1 VKSARIG
8 HSVCGH
14 EALFLEPEG
23 GMTEE
28 RRDEND
34 RTAEQR
40 PSIRQD
46 EEVDEQE
53 LARRRESAR
62 RAQLTSREREARWPI
77 G

>member
-1 VKSARIG
+1 
-8 HSVCGH
+8 
-14 EALFLEPEG
+14 
-23 GMTEE
+23 MTEE